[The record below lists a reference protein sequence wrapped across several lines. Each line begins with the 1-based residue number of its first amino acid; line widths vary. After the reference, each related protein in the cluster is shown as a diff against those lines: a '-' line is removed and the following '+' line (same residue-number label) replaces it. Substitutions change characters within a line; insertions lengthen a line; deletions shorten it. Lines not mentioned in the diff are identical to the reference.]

1 MPMRC
6 IGKVTIFGQMTPR
19 AGLLSGSYGLVVL
32 VLLLCAFGASIA
44 QGATCLVDDAGGND
58 ANSCCTPM
66 MGACKTI
73 HAAIMKAAAGDTV
86 SVAAGMYT
94 EAGALPL
101 LVNKT
106 LTLLGAQAGV
116 DARTRMGPESVV
128 ADPDGTSVSA
138 SNVVIDG
145 FTFQDSTNAA
155 FTGFGIDLNPGVS
168 GTQIVNNIFQNNIA
182 GIGISNA
189 GPSQLLIRHNLFQND
204 NDTGGASGDGIYTD
218 QFVGGTTVTNVLV
231 EENTFK
237 GNNDSGIDLS
247 NTDSSMGSGVFNI
260 EVRNNSFDMNGR
272 AFDIFNTHMM
282 MFHDNSVTN
291 STLGGSAALRIF
303 DFNSDITI
311 VNNNLAGGVGDGIH
325 LSNLAIL
332 GPSSNV
338 RINFNNI
345 TPFALDG
352 LLVDAMSHVGT
363 VDATCNWWGS
373 ATGPTNPGNPGGT
386 GEAVVGDAN
395 FDPWFIG
402 PAPGGPCGT
411 PTATATGTP
420 TATPTAVPQGGS
432 CINPTQCATGF
443 CVTGVCCNSA
453 CTAPEDSCAVP
464 GRQGECVPNVP
475 APVPALS
482 ERGLLL
488 ALASFVGVAALA
500 LARARRRV

>member
-1 MPMRC
+1 M
-6 IGKVTIFGQMTPR
+6 TFGQMTPR
-19 AGLLSGSYGLVVL
+19 AGLLPGSYGLIVLVVL
-32 VLLLCAFGASIA
+32 LCPFGASTA

-73 HAAIMKAAAGDTV
+73 NAAVTKAAAGDTV
-86 SVAAGMYT
+86 SVAAGTYT
-94 EAGALPL
+94 EPAAQPLPI
-101 LVNKT
+101 NKT

-128 ADPDGTSVSA
+128 ADMDGTSVSA

-182 GIGISNA
+182 GIGISNL

-231 EENTFK
+231 EENAFK

-291 STLGGSAALRIF
+291 STLLGGALRIF

-311 VNNNLAGGVGDGIH
+311 VNNNLAGGVGERHPPEQSRHTGAELERANQLQQHHPLRSRRLARRCHGSHRHRGRHVQLVGLGHWSDEPWKSGRDRRSRGRRRELRPVVHWACTGGALRTANRNTDGH
-325 LSNLAIL
+325 A
-332 GPSSNV
+332 
-338 RINFNNI
+338 
-345 TPFALDG
+345 D
-352 LLVDAMSHVGT
+352 
-363 VDATCNWWGS
+363 
-373 ATGPTNPGNPGGT
+373 
-386 GEAVVGDAN
+386 GDAHGDGDAHRGAAGRLVHQ
-395 FDPWFIG
+395 FDPMR
-402 PAPGGPCGT
+402 
-411 PTATATGTP
+411 
-420 TATPTAVPQGGS
+420 
-432 CINPTQCATGF
+432 N
-443 CVTGVCCNSA
+443 
-453 CTAPEDSCAVP
+453 
-464 GRQGECVPNVP
+464 R
-475 APVPALS
+475 
-482 ERGLLL
+482 LL
-488 ALASFVGVAALA
+488 
-500 LARARRRV
+500 RDRRVLQFRLHRTG